1 MTDIKEDESNY
12 NLMGA
17 IYKGDWKDM
26 IKWIFNLK
34 FRQSD
39 VFKMRFDLLIM
50 LFSLF
55 NCFFVPVKVAF
66 EPK

>member
-1 MTDIKEDESNY
+1 MTDIKDDESNY

-17 IYKGDWKDM
+17 IYNGDWKDM